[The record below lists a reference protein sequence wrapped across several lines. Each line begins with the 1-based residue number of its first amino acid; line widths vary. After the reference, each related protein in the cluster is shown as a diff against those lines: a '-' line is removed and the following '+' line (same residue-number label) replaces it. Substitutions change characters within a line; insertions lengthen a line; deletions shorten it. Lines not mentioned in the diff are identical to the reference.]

1 MSNEAKKGGV
11 FYTDGGARPNPGD
24 AGWGIHGY
32 LYQIGVEVKNPGKYN
47 APTTKGYVENYNSP
61 SDGVPVR
68 IQHYVDGFGTMFDV
82 TNNVAEMEACK
93 RCFLFIKEQGLAEV
107 FMLLDSDY
115 VIKSLTEY
123 YPKWKEN
130 GWFTS
135 QGKPVANIERWHE
148 LRQLYEELTSS
159 IKLEMKWNKGH
170 IGLLGNT
177 RADELA
183 TKGVFAA
190 FNEQPYEEIKI
201 SDVAGYLSPKIE
213 FNPLFTKNRWY
224 FISGHNE
231 PDVLP
236 DGRFLYYTGYHGKP
250 PSKKDNGIEE
260 EDEDISF
267 APPDSIN
274 WGVAQPDTYMGLV
287 VVKEREPVIDKMQMY
302 HNERCDVE
310 LEKLVCGQLSTVL
323 NSKTYGEL
331 NEYGGLFLKK
341 NPVHNQIDL
350 PDGNYITW
358 EIKPQRRSYTV
369 HETFNHL
376 RSLLFRY
383 LDGGFARTDITD
395 LIYETTEKGKKKVTL
410 QHKVKD
416 SIPNSIKYIDITVNV
431 ADKAGEVFEYPL
443 RLALNI
449 DMPVRAHLQ
458 RLTKDNTVKPK
469 IEVVT
474 WRESDDAFRYAVAIE
489 VEEELLFWVATDRN
503 LRLIRK
509 S

>member
-1 MSNEAKKGGV
+1 MSDETKMGGV

-32 LYQIGVEVKNPGKYN
+32 LYNIGVEVKNPGKYN
-47 APTTKGYVENYNSP
+47 APTTKGYVENYTGP
-61 SDGVPVR
+61 KDGIAVR
-68 IQHYVDGFGTMFDV
+68 ITKYVDGFGTLFDV
-82 TNNVAEMEACK
+82 TNNIAELEACR
-93 RCFLFIKEQGLAEV
+93 RCFLFIKEQQLSEV

-115 VIKSLTEY
+115 VIKGLTEY

-130 GWFTS
+130 GWFNS
-135 QGKPVANIERWHE
+135 QGRPVANIDRWHE
-148 LRQLYEELTSS
+148 LRQLYEELTAN
-159 IKLEMKWNKGH
+159 IKIEMKWNKGH

-183 TKGVFAA
+183 TRGVFAA
-190 FNEQPYEEIKI
+190 FNEQPFDEMKI
-201 SDVAGYLSPKIE
+201 SEVAGYLSPKVE

-224 FISGHNE
+224 FLSGHDE
-231 PDVLP
+231 PEVLP

-250 PSKKDNGIEE
+250 PSKKDNDVEE

-274 WGVAQPDTYMGLV
+274 WGVAQPDSYIGLV
-287 VVKEREPVIDKMQMY
+287 VVKEREPVIDKMQEY
-302 HNERCDVE
+302 HNQRCDIE
-310 LEKLVCGQLSTVL
+310 LEKLVCGQLSTIL

-341 NPVHNQIDL
+341 NPIHNQIDL
-350 PDGNYITW
+350 PDGNYVTW

-395 LIYETTEKGKKKVTL
+395 QIFESFEKGAKKTKTL
-410 QHKVKD
+410 YRVCE
-416 SIPNSIKYIDITVNV
+416 SIPKSIKFLDIDVNV
-431 ADKAGEVFEYPL
+431 ANKAGELFVHPL
-443 RLALNI
+443 RLTLNI
-449 DMPVRAHLQ
+449 DLPVRAHLQ
-458 RLTKDNTVKPK
+458 RLTKEGEVKPK
-469 IEVVT
+469 VEVVT
-474 WRESDDAFRYAVAIE
+474 WRESDEAFRYGVVISI
-489 VEEELLFWVATDRN
+489 EEELVFWVATDRN

-509 S
+509 A